1 MSQQE
6 ALEITNN
13 CNDTITVFFRY
24 PRPKKQIERPN
35 SVILHPGQKTHPIPV
50 HLLVGSRGWE
60 KLKSRECVKIES
72 VAYEARYVR
81 LLNRTKEVVLS
92 FNIRLAAKLAKKAKT
107 TIELKPGQRSRSV
120 QVSSI
125 SQRRRLDN
133 LVKEKQVEILPVYDI
148 GPSTGRGRS
157 VASYADEDVYTCYK
171 CGGPIVFRG
180 SPPTPVHI

>member
-6 ALEITNN
+6 ALEITNS
-13 CNDTITVFFRY
+13 CNNTITVFLR
-24 PRPKKQIERPN
+24 RRRTKKLAKQPN
-35 SVILHPGQKTHPIPV
+35 SIILRPGQSTNPIPL
-50 HLLVGSRGWE
+50 HFLVGARGWE
-60 KLKSRECVKIES
+60 KLKSRECVHMES
-72 VAYEARYVR
+72 IAYEARFVQ
-81 LLNRTKEVVLS
+81 LLNRTKEVLS
-92 FNIRLAAKLAKKAKT
+92 FNIRLAPKLAKKAKT

-120 QVSSI
+120 QVSSV

-133 LVKEKQVEILPVYDI
+133 LVKEKQVEILPIYDI
-148 GPSTGRGRS
+148 GPSTGRGRA

>member
-13 CNDTITVFFRY
+13 CNDTITVFLRRR
-24 PRPKKQIERPN
+24 RPKKLTKQQN
-35 SVILHPGQKTHPIPV
+35 SIILRPGQTTNPIPL
-50 HLLVGSRGWE
+50 HFLVGARGWE
-60 KLKSRECVKIES
+60 RLKGRECVKIES
-72 VAYEARYVR
+72 VAYEARYVQ
-81 LLNRTKEVVLS
+81 LWNLTKEVIRI
-92 FNIRLAAKLAKKAKT
+92 NIRLAPKLAKKAKT

-120 QVSSI
+120 QVSSVT
-125 SQRRRLDN
+125 QRRRLDN

-148 GPSTGRGRS
+148 GPSTGRGRA

>member
-13 CNDTITVFFRY
+13 CNDTITVFLR
-24 PRPKKQIERPN
+24 RKRTKKLTKQPN
-35 SVILHPGQKTHPIPV
+35 SIILRPGQSTNPIPL
-50 HLLVGSRGWE
+50 HFLVGARGWE
-60 KLKSRECVKIES
+60 KLKSRECVHIDS
-72 VAYEARYVR
+72 IAYEARFVQ
-81 LLNRTKEVVLS
+81 LLNRTKDVLC
-92 FNIRLAAKLAKKAKT
+92 FNIRLAPTLAKKAKT